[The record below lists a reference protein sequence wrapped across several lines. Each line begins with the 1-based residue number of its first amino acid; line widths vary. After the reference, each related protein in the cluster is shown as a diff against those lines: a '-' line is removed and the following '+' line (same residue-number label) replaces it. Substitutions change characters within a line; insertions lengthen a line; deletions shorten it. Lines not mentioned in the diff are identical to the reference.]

1 MHNLTKLDVIL
12 FIVKMHNFS
21 GLNSIVRQEVQF
33 YFSVIVDFYH
43 ICVIIYMWQETE
55 DVDVFPKLNRF
66 SINMLRPDRFG
77 GVERKG

>member
-1 MHNLTKLDVIL
+1 
-12 FIVKMHNFS
+12 
-21 GLNSIVRQEVQF
+21 
-33 YFSVIVDFYH
+33 
-43 ICVIIYMWQETE
+43 MWQETE

>member
-1 MHNLTKLDVIL
+1 MHNLTKLVVIL

-21 GLNSIVRQEVQF
+21 GSNSIVRQEVQF
-33 YFSVIVDFYH
+33 SFSVIVDFYH